1 MIILLSVYRFHDE
14 DIYSSV
20 RSKRSSKKAINDI
33 FSVVSFCLNYW
44 RSFVNWDS
52 RLTRRISANFRAVE
66 RSIHHFFDLSLWGD
80 QFVSTTFQVCL
91 WHVDR
96 AVQVAII
103 YLLFLCPLVVSIETL
118 FTDWEWWY
126 RLILSYKIWRQ
137 THLVVKGCRGRNA
150 SRYIRRQ
157 KCQPIASQSVCSIS
171 WITRVL
177 SLIKFLSYFFI

>member
-1 MIILLSVYRFHDE
+1 MLNQIHD
-14 DIYSSV
+14 DYYSSV
-20 RSKRSSKKAINDI
+20 WGKWCSKKAINDI
-33 FSVVSFCLNYW
+33 FSVWPFCLNYW
-44 RSFVNWDS
+44 PSLVNWGS
-52 RLTRRISANFRAVE
+52 RLPRWVSANFRAVQ

-80 QFVSTTFQVCL
+80 QFVSTTLQVCL

-118 FTDWEWWY
+118 FTDWERWDC
-126 RLILSYKIWRQ
+126 LILSYKIWCQ

-150 SRYIRRQ
+150 PRYICRQ
-157 KCQPIASQSVCSIS
+157 NGQPIASQSVCSIS